1 ATLGGIAAGVLLLGA
16 GAWLLVRLLG
26 RLRGRAGT
34 ATRFG
39 LANIAR
45 RGPESIL
52 QTVAFGLGLLVLLL
66 LALVRTDLLDGWR
79 SSLPA
84 DAPNHFL
91 INIQPDQRASV
102 ERFFVEHGLAAP
114 ELAPMVRARLSAVNG
129 TPVSELGYTD
139 GRREWF
145 VEREQNLSWRAEL
158 APSNT
163 ITAGDWWQG
172 TPAAPEVSVEAELA
186 ADMGFALGDTLTFD
200 VAGQSVTATITS
212 LRDIA
217 WDSFKPNFF
226 LVF

>member
-1 ATLGGIAAGVLLLGA
+1 
-16 GAWLLVRLLG
+16 
-26 RLRGRAGT
+26 
-34 ATRFG
+34 
-39 LANIAR
+39 
-45 RGPESIL
+45 
-52 QTVAFGLGLLVLLL
+52 
-66 LALVRTDLLDGWR
+66 
-79 SSLPA
+79 
-84 DAPNHFL
+84 
-91 INIQPDQRASV
+91 PDQRASV

-217 WDSFKPNFF
+217 WDSFKPNFL
-226 LVF
+226 LVFSPGALDGMPASWITGVYIP